1 MDRLPRMRPT
11 SPDPSR
17 SAREPRPPPMINRG
31 GDRVVAP
38 AAAIWIVGYCA
49 HWAAFFLFER
59 VPHERLPPYPSG
71 IRLYRLVALADLAL
85 RLCTYVP
92 IAWIIV
98 CSWKRYPKS
107 ALVVLVAVLPALVV
121 DSATRMSMGW
131 RQNTSNLSWFVYSRL
146 LYGFGQLIDD
156 FLPVVGFSVGLLS
169 VLLSICLRRLRGP

>member
-1 MDRLPRMRPT
+1 MDQLPRMRPT

-17 SAREPRPPPMINRG
+17 SPSQPRPRPVNQLEA
-31 GDRVVAP
+31 RVVAP
-38 AAAIWIVGYCA
+38 AAAIWLVGYCA